1 MSVSRGLFIQRS
13 RLLILL
19 VGSFLIVIRVMPIFA
34 HAELVMAEPAPG
46 TRLYRSPAQ
55 IRLTF
60 GEPVAPNSTI
70 VVFGNNFRAINGL
83 RVLYNAATPER
94 LAATLPSLSPS
105 QYTGQWKAVSVDGDI
120 VSGSYA
126 FSVTGSLID
135 AVNGKEW
142 LRGGILAILG
152 LTLVAGIIRWHK
164 RSKRTT
170 QPQRRQRTSWQK
182 TVLLQIFFS
191 MLTLTLAACLTTN
204 ITPTPLPTV
213 MPTATPDPVILGRQV
228 FVRVCSV
235 CHGENAEGYA
245 NALNAPALDETEHAY
260 EHPDPVIH
268 DWIVNGKLGLG
279 RQMPA
284 LGEQLTDEEVHAV
297 IAYLHT
303 LWTEEQL
310 TIQQDITSRYPATPE
325 PTWTPGS

>member
-1 MSVSRGLFIQRS
+1 MSVSKVHFIQRS

-19 VGSFLIVIRVMPIFA
+19 VGSFLIVTRVMPIFA

-83 RVLYNAATPER
+83 QVLYNAATPAQ
-94 LAATLPSLSPS
+94 LVATLPSLSPG
-105 QYTGQWKAVSVDGDI
+105 QYTVQWKAVSVDGDI

-126 FSVTGSLID
+126 FSVTDSLID
-135 AVNGKEW
+135 AINRKEW
-142 LRGGILAILG
+142 LRGGMLAILG
-152 LTLVAGIIRWHK
+152 LTLVAGVIRWHK
-164 RSKRTT
+164 RSKRTI

-182 TVLLQIFFS
+182 TVRLQIFFS
-191 MLTLTLAACLTTN
+191 ILTLTLAACLTTN
-204 ITPTPLPTV
+204 ITPTPL
-213 MPTATPDPVILGRQV
+213 PTATPDPVILGRQV

>member
-1 MSVSRGLFIQRS
+1 MANKNHHLQQSW
-13 RLLILL
+13 LLILL
-19 VGSFLIVIRVMPIFA
+19 AASFLITIKATPIFA
-34 HAELVMAEPAPG
+34 HAELIMAEPAPG
-46 TRLYRSPAQ
+46 TQLYQSPSQ

-60 GEPVAPNSTI
+60 GEPVAPTSNI
-70 VVFGNNFRAINGL
+70 VVFGSSFQMVEAIQMRHDPTQPEQL
-83 RVLYNAATPER
+83 VATIP
-94 LAATLPSLSPS
+94 ALPLG
-105 QYTGQWKAVSVDGDI
+105 QYTVQWQAVSVDGDV

-126 FSVTGSLID
+126 FSVTGSLLN
-135 AVNGKEW
+135 AVNRNDW
-142 LRGGILAILG
+142 VLG
-152 LTLVAGIIRWHK
+152 SIVATFGLIFIVALVRWRRKFKPIRQPRSWRAASRQNMLLLLLFLFVVPVLTACQ
-164 RSKRTT
+164 TT
-170 QPQRRQRTSWQK
+170 TSP
-182 TVLLQIFFS
+182 S
-191 MLTLTLAACLTTN
+191 
-204 ITPTPLPTV
+204 PTP
-213 MPTATPDPVILGRQV
+213 TPDPVILGQQV

-297 IAYLHT
+297 IAYLQT

-310 TIQQDITSRYPATPE
+310 AIQQDITSRYPATPE
-325 PTWTPGS
+325 PTWTPTNR